1 MSIAVLNYIS
11 DALESAGIN
20 YEFGR
25 WDSDPVPDPYFV
37 GEYTEPES
45 MTEDGLQ
52 EATFLLTGFSRS
64 TWAVLEGAKEK
75 IEKLFSSNI
84 RVLSSG
90 SGVGIFYAGAMI
102 VPTDD
107 AELKRI
113 QINLT
118 IKEWKVN

>member
-1 MSIAVLNYIS
+1 MSNAVLKYIS
-11 DALESAGIN
+11 EALDSVGVD
-20 YEFGR
+20 YEFGQ
-25 WDSDPVPDPYFV
+25 WSSQPIPDPYFV
-37 GEYTEPES
+37 GEYTESEPI
-45 MTEDGLQ
+45 TEDGLQ
-52 EATFLLTGFSRS
+52 ESTFLLTGFSHGA
-64 TWAVLEGAKEK
+64 WAVLESAKAK

-84 RVLSSG
+84 RMLGSG

-118 IKEWKVN
+118 VKEWKVN